1 MSIWNLKVKIVIM
14 RTIKTPNFYVLCLHM
29 KVYSLM
35 TDLSVKTS
43 LVEKCKIL
51 LIKDALVTYL

>member
-1 MSIWNLKVKIVIM
+1 M